1 MALLFYLAVILV
13 YYRYLVG
20 IITAIIQDSESAT
33 TTADYLAKNIF
44 RSIINYNIFVDLAL
58 FSLFYF
64 FMFYTPKNVNTKKKL
79 RIFRAMSA
87 LPVLFVIIAII
98 LYICDMFGIFEIP
111 VAILA
116 LLPCR
121 SPTFY
126 VIFILI
132 SLFAKIREKRF
143 LSFGGTEEE
152 YNSYIKTRR
161 NSLEISIV
169 ASIILVVV
177 CLVDF
182 LLVLIFPEVLLAGF
196 GYNFYL
202 VFIAPLILLLAYS
215 RQPKYKFVDMLL
227 PVIFIICTIIV
238 YLETALIFVNI

>member
-1 MALLFYLAVILV
+1 M
-13 YYRYLVG
+13 
-20 IITAIIQDSESAT
+20 
-33 TTADYLAKNIF
+33 
-44 RSIINYNIFVDLAL
+44 
-58 FSLFYF
+58 
-64 FMFYTPKNVNTKKKL
+64 
-79 RIFRAMSA
+79 
-87 LPVLFVIIAII
+87 
-98 LYICDMFGIFEIP
+98 
-111 VAILA
+111 
-116 LLPCR
+116 
-121 SPTFY
+121 
-126 VIFILI
+126 IFII
-132 SLFAKIREKRF
+132 
-143 LSFGGTEEE
+143 
-152 YNSYIKTRR
+152 SYIKTRR

-169 ASIILVVV
+169 ASIVLVVV